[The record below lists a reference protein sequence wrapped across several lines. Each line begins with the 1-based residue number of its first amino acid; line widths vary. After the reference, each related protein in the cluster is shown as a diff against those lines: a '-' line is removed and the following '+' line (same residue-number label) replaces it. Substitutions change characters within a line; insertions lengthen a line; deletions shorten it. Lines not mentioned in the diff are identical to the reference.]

1 MQVEAFLFTRSQRR
15 DFTAFVR
22 PAGMSN
28 RDVSVIASAL
38 NNVNDVE
45 RLTRAFPALY
55 GFPLGEYVYLLRH
68 YDSRRRHAGRAI
80 SVVEGIAVR
89 ATWARHFALAVPYL
103 IAHQAEALDIASSV
117 GDLELF
123 APTLSAAYELPEH
136 AAEIAVPDTAYLD
149 DFVARR
155 LEDRLIVPFTS
166 GGLILMTGAL
176 AERRFLSPLY
186 FAFGT
191 NRDVIA
197 AFADAGVSFDVIGFV
212 NAEGAGFRSR
222 ETGEKTGE
230 IAVPVVE
237 PESESAP
244 QPAADLTAMRPR
256 AVPLRAPIPP
266 RDLPPAGGAADVP
279 ESERLLTMR
288 EARRQMRALQPV
300 EPEPPRPAF
309 DPFAALRRLLRLIVG
324 RRE

>member
-1 MQVEAFLFTRSQRR
+1 MQVEAFLFTRTQRQ

-38 NNVNDVE
+38 NNVNDVD

-55 GFPLGEYVYLLRH
+55 CFPLGDYVYLLRH

-80 SVVEGIAVR
+80 SVVEGIAAR
-89 ATWARHFALAVPYL
+89 TTWTRHFALAIPYL
-103 IAHQAEALDIASSV
+103 IAHQAESLHIAGGV

-123 APTLSAAYELPEH
+123 TPIISASYDLPEH
-136 AAEIAVPDTAYLD
+136 TAEIAVPDAAYLD
-149 DFVARR
+149 AFVARR
-155 LEDRLIVPFTS
+155 MEDRLIVPFTA

-197 AFADAGVSFDVIGFV
+197 AFADAGISFDVIGLF

-230 IAVPVVE
+230 VAVPAVESE
-237 PESESAP
+237 PEPA
-244 QPAADLTAMRPR
+244 PAADSMAIRPR
-256 AVPLRAPIPP
+256 AVSAAPPIPP
-266 RDLPPAGGAADVP
+266 RELPPVGGAEEVP
-279 ESERLLTMR
+279 EAERLTTMR

-300 EPEPPRPAF
+300 ESEPTRSAF
-309 DPFAALRRLLRLIVG
+309 DPFAVVRRLLRLIAG